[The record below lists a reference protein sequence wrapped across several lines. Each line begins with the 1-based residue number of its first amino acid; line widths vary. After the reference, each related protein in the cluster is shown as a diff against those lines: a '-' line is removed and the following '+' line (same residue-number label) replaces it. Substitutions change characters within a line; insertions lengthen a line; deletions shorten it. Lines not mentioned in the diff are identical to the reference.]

1 MELRHLRYFRA
12 IAREEHFG
20 RAAAALRVAQPAL
33 SRQIRDLEAELGVE
47 LFERLPRGVRLS
59 QAGRVFLSDVE
70 EILAQVDRAE
80 DRAKLLG
87 SGHLGT
93 IRVGLS
99 EIIAQHEFISYGLRN
114 FRESDPGVALDLRS
128 LGSLQQIEAVKE
140 GTLDA
145 GILYDLHLGERDM
158 EVLETALIGTGET
171 MLAVPRNH
179 RFADRES
186 VAMAELVDEPA
197 LWPERRVAQGYFD
210 RLMAACLESGGA
222 PRIVQE
228 CTTNSILLSLV
239 AVGMGIGFVT
249 ATPATGTTNNIVL
262 VPIEDL
268 NLQLQV
274 LLVWRRRDQSAALRH
289 FVSAMAERGQAADR
303 G

>member
-12 IAREEHFG
+12 IGREEHFG
-20 RAAAALRVAQPAL
+20 RAATTLRVAQPAL
-33 SRQIRDLEAELGVE
+33 TRQIRDLEAELGVE

-59 QAGRVFLSDVE
+59 QAGQVFLADVE
-70 EILAQVDRAE
+70 QILAQVDRAA

-99 EIIAQHEFISYGLRN
+99 EIIAQHDFISRGLLH
-114 FRESDPGVALDLRS
+114 FRESEPGVALDLRS
-128 LGSLQQIEAVKE
+128 MGSLAQIEALRD
-140 GTLDA
+140 GALDA
-145 GILYDLHLGERDM
+145 GILYDLHLEERDWD
-158 EVLETALIGTGET
+158 VLEGASIGTGET
-171 MLAVPRNH
+171 MLAVHRNH
-179 RFADRES
+179 HFANRAS
-186 VAMAELVDEPA
+186 VSMAELVDEPA
-197 LWPERRVAQGYFD
+197 LWPERRMATRYFD
-210 RLMAACLESGGA
+210 RLMAACMECGGT

-249 ATPATGTTNNIVL
+249 ATPNVGSSDNIVL

-268 NLQLQV
+268 GLTFEV
-274 LLVWRRRDQSAALRH
+274 VLVWRKRDPSPALKR
-289 FVSAMAERGQAADR
+289 FVSAMADSENAA
-303 G
+303 GA